1 MKNTHDDSI
10 ILIGPSGAGKSTV
23 AKAFERRGM
32 LRISLDS
39 IANHARENKPKE
51 RMEMIKDKAKREGKN
66 FHDERNLSL
75 IKPLVMLAEEKNIV
89 AVCNFGAGHAIFDTD
104 KGLEECKDILSGYK
118 NIVLLLPCK
127 DKEKALEIMKSR
139 STGDFSQ
146 NKSFIESG
154 CYEKLATM
162 TIYAD
167 DKTPEKIADEISA
180 EIEKR
185 KKNKDSVEIGE

>member
-23 AKAFERRGM
+23 ANVFEKRGM
-32 LRISLDS
+32 PRICLDS
-39 IANHARENKPKE
+39 FAGRARRNGFKNKIVD
-51 RMEMIKDKAKREGKN
+51 RAKHDGKN
-66 FHDERNLSL
+66 PHDEFNLSL
-75 IKPLVMLAEEKNIV
+75 IKSAITLSEEKNIV
-89 AVCNFGAGHAIFDTD
+89 GVCDFGAGHAIFETAD
-104 KGLEECKDILSGYK
+104 GLNNCKQILSKYK
-118 NIVLLLPCK
+118 NVVLLLPCK

-139 STGDFSQ
+139 STGDFSP
-146 NKSFIESG
+146 KKRFIESG

-185 KKNKDSVEIGE
+185 KKNKDNVEIGE